1 MGISGRAGGRD
12 SERYVLTGPNRP
24 HSGPFG
30 SRKDTTMTNE
40 ILGWIISFAILTA
53 AVSIRAI
60 YLAVQDK
67 VNKNIQ

>member
-1 MGISGRAGGRD
+1 
-12 SERYVLTGPNRP
+12 
-24 HSGPFG
+24 
-30 SRKDTTMTNE
+30 MTNE